1 MAYENHIPPLST
13 INQGTRDFDFIPITE
28 LKEFDEKL
36 NEIVKKI
43 SSINTSEASDV
54 NSIAYKLKERFNNGS
69 DILCFLPQLQKKAER
84 TGKSCYLST
93 HASTSRHTSS
103 RFNS

>member
-43 SSINTSEASDV
+43 RLKHQMLTQLLIN
-54 NSIAYKLKERFNNGS
+54 
-69 DILCFLPQLQKKAER
+69 
-84 TGKSCYLST
+84 
-93 HASTSRHTSS
+93 
-103 RFNS
+103 